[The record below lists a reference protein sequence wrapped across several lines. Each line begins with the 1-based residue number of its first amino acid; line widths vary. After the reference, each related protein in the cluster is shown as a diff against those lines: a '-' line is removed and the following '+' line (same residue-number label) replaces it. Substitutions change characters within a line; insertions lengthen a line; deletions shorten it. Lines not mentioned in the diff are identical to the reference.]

1 MTVFA
6 MAFIPET
13 KGVPIEEIEE
23 QLFTHHWFWGKLIAG
38 TSKGERRWSDAG
50 KRSPDVHPGMMIA
63 NVRVDADEV

>member
-23 QLFTHHWFWGKLIAG
+23 QLFAHHWFWGKLIAG
-38 TSKGERRWSDAG
+38 HTKSELRWSDAG
-50 KRSPDVHPGMMIA
+50 KRGTDTMVADVQ
-63 NVRVDADEV
+63 VEADEV

>member
-23 QLFTHHWFWGKLIAG
+23 RLFTHHWFWGKLIAG
-38 TSKGERRWSDAG
+38 HTKSERRWSDAE
-50 KRSPDVHPGMMIA
+50 KRSPDSRPTA
-63 NVRVDADEV
+63 RVQVEVDENTV